1 MKKLAIGIVIA
12 IVALIPLA
20 FNAQAADPLP
30 PIPPMPESFKNIRV
44 AKPDPSVPKEIADF
58 LGEWEGVWVVRLRPG
73 DLPREVRRAKLI
85 MYEVTPIKVKYL
97 CGVGANPETQA
108 EAKWEKY
115 ESDLTL
121 RGEKTR
127 FSHQGPYGYNMEI
140 RKTEFYLENG
150 VLMGTIGAASI
161 EMKKIK

>member
-1 MKKLAIGIVIA
+1 M
-12 IVALIPLA
+12 
-20 FNAQAADPLP
+20 
-30 PIPPMPESFKNIRV
+30 

-58 LGEWEGVWVVRLRPG
+58 LGEWEGVWVARQRRG

-85 MYEVTPIKVKYL
+85 LYEVTPIKVKYL
-97 CGVGANPETQA
+97 WGVGLTLTPMLRLSG
-108 EAKWEKY
+108 KSKF

-121 RGEKTR
+121 REEKKR
-127 FSHQGPYGYNMEI
+127 FSHQGPYGYSMET
-140 RKTEFYLENG
+140 RKTEFYLGNG